1 MSLKRDVHPLS
12 NSPLPDIVVGGFGAT
27 FPSLHYTSQGVF
39 MGKYAV
45 INPAT
50 GEQVVEFPDATDA
63 EIQEAAASAHKA
75 YQEWS
80 RNTTVAE
87 RAALVQRVADLH
99 LERKDEL
106 AAIIVREMGKPLEQ
120 AIGEVEFSAEII
132 SYYAKNGEEFLKDQ
146 VLNTEDGQRTFVR
159 RQGLGVILGIMP
171 WNYPYYQVARFAAPN
186 IIAGNTIILKHAEQC
201 PESAAA
207 LQQMYLDA
215 GLPAG
220 AYVNVYATHDQISTL
235 ITDDR
240 IQGVSLTG
248 SERAGA
254 IIAEQAGRALK
265 KCVLELGGSDVLL
278 VLDTNDIDFAVENAV
293 GGRMENSGQAC
304 NGSKRIVVMD
314 KYFDEFKEKF
324 TAAMNAQTYEAGD
337 FGPMS
342 SAKATEGLTAQVGR
356 AVEQGATIIA
366 GNNEPEG
373 NFYAPTIIEGV
384 TPEMDVFK
392 QELFGP
398 VAQLYKVSSD
408 EEAIELANS
417 SPYGL
422 GSVLICDDAD
432 RAIEVGSKLD
442 VGMVFIGGAGL
453 DAADVPFGG
462 IKRSG
467 YGRELGPFGIE
478 EFINKKVF
486 RFSA

>member
-1 MSLKRDVHPLS
+1 
-12 NSPLPDIVVGGFGAT
+12 
-27 FPSLHYTSQGVF
+27 

-50 GEQVVEFPDATDA
+50 GETVREFPSATDA
-63 EIQEAAASAHKA
+63 DIQDALASAQSA

-87 RAALVQRVADLH
+87 RAALVQKVADLH
-99 LERKDEL
+99 LERKEEL
-106 AAIIVREMGKPLEQ
+106 AEIITREMGKPADQ
-120 AIGEVEFSAEII
+120 AVGEVEFAADII
-132 SYYAKNGEEFLKDQ
+132 SYYAKNGEEFLKDVDLQ
-146 VLNTEDGQRTFVR
+146 TEDGQRTFIR
-159 RQGLGVILGIMP
+159 KQGLGVILGIMP

-207 LQQMYLDA
+207 IQKIYDDA
-215 GLPAG
+215 GLPKG
-220 AYVNVYATHDQISTL
+220 AYVNVYASHDQIST
-235 ITDDR
+235 IIEDDR
-240 IQGVSLTG
+240 VQGVSLTG

-254 IIAEQAGRALK
+254 IVAEQAGRALK

-278 VLDTNDIDFAVENAV
+278 VLDTNDLDAAVENAV
-293 GGRMENSGQAC
+293 AGRMENSGQAC

-324 TAAMNAQTYEAGD
+324 LAAIGSLKIENGD

-342 SAKATEGLTAQVGR
+342 SDKATETLTSQVGR
-356 AVEQGATIIA
+356 AIEQGAEVLV
-366 GNNEPEG
+366 GNNTPDG
-373 NFYAPTIIEGV
+373 NVYVPTVIGGV
-384 TPEMDVFK
+384 TPQMDVFK
-392 QELFGP
+392 EELFGP

-422 GSVLICDDAD
+422 GSVVICDDSE
-432 RAIEVGSKLD
+432 RAIAVGSKLD

-462 IKRSG
+462 VKRSG
-467 YGRELGPFGIE
+467 YGRELGPLGIE
-478 EFINKKVF
+478 EFLNKKIF
-486 RFSA
+486 RFAA